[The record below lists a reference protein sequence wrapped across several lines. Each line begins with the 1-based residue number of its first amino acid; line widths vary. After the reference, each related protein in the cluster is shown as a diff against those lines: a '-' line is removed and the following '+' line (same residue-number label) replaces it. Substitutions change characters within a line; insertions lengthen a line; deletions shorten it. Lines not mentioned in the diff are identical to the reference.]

1 MVEVDTTGRQVL
13 VLAPIGKDSTL
24 LCAMLDHVG
33 IPSHCCKDL
42 RSLCAQIE
50 LGADAVLVS
59 EEALFSS
66 DVALLVATIAAQG
79 PWSDLPI
86 LIMTAY
92 GASSPTVTRAVETL
106 GNVTLLERP
115 LQRATLISAVRAA
128 KRASA
133 RQHQIRQYI
142 REREHTAQTLREQ
155 SRLLA
160 RDIELRERMAASL
173 RQSERLYRAIGESID
188 FGVWACDAQGRNTY
202 ASDSFLRL
210 VGHSQEEVAG
220 LGWTELLHPDDV
232 AATVEAWRQ
241 CTENG
246 AAWDREHRFLGVD
259 GRYHPVLARGVPL
272 HDEAGV
278 VTGWAGINLDIARIK
293 SAEEQL
299 RDVDRRKDE
308 FLATLAHELRNP
320 LAPVRNAVSVLSLTG
335 QHDPTVLW
343 AREMIDRQVRQLAR
357 LVDDLLDV
365 ARISRGK
372 VQLRREPVLLSEV
385 IRAAVETANPMIES
399 ADHRLHL
406 SVPDAV
412 VALNGDSVR
421 LSQCIANLL
430 TNAAKYT
437 PQGGQ
442 ITLSASVH
450 EDLLELRVRD
460 SGIGIEPQALGSIFE
475 MFNQV
480 DRSLERSQG
489 GLGIGLTLVKSF
501 VEMHGGKVEA
511 ISAGQGRGSEFVV
524 RLPIVVPRSC
534 LEGQEPEKFQGRGRR
549 WRVLVVD
556 DNRDS
561 AESIARLLELCGSQ
575 VHCEHDGLGAV
586 AAAARLAPD
595 LILLDIGLPN
605 INGFEAATRIR
616 ALPGGRRCCIVAM
629 TGWGQEHDRQRS
641 RDAGFD
647 HHLTKPVD
655 LAQLMHVMEILCPAA
670 VA

>member
-1 MVEVDTTGRQVL
+1 MADVVASERQVL

-33 IPSHCCKDL
+33 IPSRCCKDI
-42 RSLCAQIE
+42 RTLCAEIDE
-50 LGADAVLVS
+50 GVDAVVVS
-59 EEALFSS
+59 EEALISS
-66 DVALLVATIAAQG
+66 DVSLLVGSIAAQG

-86 LIMTAY
+86 LILTAY

-142 REREHTAQTLREQ
+142 REREDTAQTLRQQ
-155 SRLLA
+155 SALLA

-188 FGVWACDAQGRNTY
+188 YGVWACDAQGRNTY

-210 VGHSQEEVAG
+210 VGHTQEEVAG
-220 LGWTELLHPDDV
+220 LGWTELLHPDDL

-259 GRYHPVLARGVPL
+259 GEYHPVLARGVPL
-272 HDEAGV
+272 RDETGG
-278 VTGWAGINLDIARIK
+278 VTGWAGINLDIARMK

-299 RDVDRRKDE
+299 REVDRRKDE

-320 LAPVRNAVSVLSLTG
+320 LAPVRNAISVLSLTEE
-335 QHDPTVLW
+335 QDPTVIW

-372 VQLRREPVLLSEV
+372 VELRREPVLLAEV
-385 IRAAVETANPMIES
+385 IRSAVETAAPMID
-399 ADHRLHL
+399 AAGHQLNVG
-406 SVPDAV
+406 VPEDP
-412 VALNGDSVR
+412 VALNGDAVR
-421 LSQCIANLL
+421 ISQCIANLL

-437 PQGGQ
+437 PQGGR
-442 ITLSASVH
+442 IELGARVH
-450 EDLLELRVRD
+450 GEVLELRVRD
-460 SGIGIEPQALGSIFE
+460 SGIGIDPTALRTIFE

-501 VEMHGGKVEA
+501 VEMHGGSVEA
-511 ISAGQGRGSEFVV
+511 FSEGQGKGSEFVV
-524 RLPIVVPRSC
+524 RLPIVVPFRELQRSN
-534 LEGQEPEKFQGRGRR
+534 LETRHDHAHR

-561 AESIARLLELCGSQ
+561 AESIARLLEMVGSQ

-586 AAAARLAPD
+586 TAAARLSPD
-595 LILLDIGLPN
+595 LILLDLGLPN

-616 ALPGGRRCCIVAM
+616 ALPGGHACCIVAM
-629 TGWGQEHDRQRS
+629 TGWGQEHDRKRS
-641 RDAGFD
+641 REAGFD
-647 HHLTKPVD
+647 QHLTKPVD
-655 LAQLMHVMEILCPAA
+655 LAQLMHVMEGLCPAV